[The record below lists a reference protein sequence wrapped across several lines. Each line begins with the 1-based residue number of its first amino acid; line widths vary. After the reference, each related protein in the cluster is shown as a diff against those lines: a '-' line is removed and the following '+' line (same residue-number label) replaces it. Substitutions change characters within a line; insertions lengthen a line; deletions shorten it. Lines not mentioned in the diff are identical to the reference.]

1 MKNLI
6 YLLTIVIL
14 ISGCGTPSVY
24 REVFREGPT
33 RYNSRTFPYSQE
45 VVYTAILKTLYSRKF
60 IVENENKETGD
71 LLAKRSFQKG
81 KRTIALI
88 LQAKFLAGSEDETTL
103 FLTAME
109 ISERL
114 YVADRTRFLLFIIP
128 LPGGGGKEAT
138 KIKEQEKLIEDKK
151 FYQQFFEAIEE
162 EIRSNKT

>member
-1 MKNLI
+1 MRNLI
-6 YLLTIVIL
+6 YLLTIVVL